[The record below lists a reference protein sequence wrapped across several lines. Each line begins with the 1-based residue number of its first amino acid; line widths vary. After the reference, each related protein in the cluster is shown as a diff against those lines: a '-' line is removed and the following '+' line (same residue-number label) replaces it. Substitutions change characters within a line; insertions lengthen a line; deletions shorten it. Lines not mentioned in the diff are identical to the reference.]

1 MFGFLRNRRRQK
13 LLAEPFPDWW
23 DAILRRNVGHYPL
36 LAETERAKLRD
47 TLRIFFAEKTW
58 EGCGGLH
65 LTDEIKITIAAA
77 ASLLLLGV
85 EHDYFARVDSIIV
98 YPDDFQTPTAE
109 DDWEDDFLSEKVAEG
124 QAVYRGP
131 VILSWKH
138 VIAESRDPDL
148 GHNVVIHEFAHQ
160 LDFLDETVNGTPPL
174 ATKAEEERWAKVMTA
189 AFAEHRRQLG
199 RGRST
204 FFSAQAGD
212 DETEFF
218 ADASE
223 AFYCRPHDLFEEAP
237 DVYELLMGYYK
248 VDPRLWFPKPL
259 TRAGFKFT

>member
-1 MFGFLRNRRRQK
+1 MFGFFQKRRRQK

-23 DAILRRNVGHYPL
+23 EAILRRNVAHYPL
-36 LAETERAKLRD
+36 LSEPERAKLRD
-47 TLRIFFAEKTW
+47 TLRIFCAEKTW
-58 EGCGGLH
+58 EGCGGQH
-65 LTDEIKITIAAA
+65 ITDEIKITISAA
-77 ASLLLLGV
+77 ASLLLLGM

-98 YPDDFQTPTAE
+98 YPDTFQTPRPE

-131 VILSWKH
+131 VLLGWKH

-160 LDFLDETVNGTPPL
+160 LDFLDGTTNGTPPL
-174 ATKAEEERWAKVMTA
+174 ATEAEEERWAKVMTA
-189 AFAEHRRQLG
+189 ALEAHRKELDR
-199 RGRST
+199 RRREPT
-204 FFSAQAGD
+204 FFSEQAGD

-223 AFYCRPHDLFEEAP
+223 AFYCRPHDLLGEAP
-237 DVYELLMGYYK
+237 EVYELLMGYYR
-248 VDPRLWFPKPL
+248 VDPRRWFGVSP
-259 TRAGFKFT
+259 R